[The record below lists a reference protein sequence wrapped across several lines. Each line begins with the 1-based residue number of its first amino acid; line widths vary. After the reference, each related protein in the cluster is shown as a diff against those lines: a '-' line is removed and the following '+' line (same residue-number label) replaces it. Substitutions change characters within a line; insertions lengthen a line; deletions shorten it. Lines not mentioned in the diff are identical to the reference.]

1 MTNQNQKRGRAICLF
16 LVIINLTKSKKI
28 MLSWEVI
35 MNGGIKKAKRYLPL
49 YLMFLPGG
57 LYLLINNYIPMAG
70 IVVAFKQYN
79 VRDGLFGSSWIGLKN
94 FKFLFATPDAFIITR
109 NTILYNLVFIVLNTV
124 LGIIFAMFICDA
136 INKKLKKMYQSA
148 ILFPYLMSAVI
159 LGYIV
164 FAYCSQSNGILNNTI
179 LPALGIDPVSWYSDA
194 RVWPVILIFVNT
206 WKGVGYGCLIYI
218 SAING
223 IDPSLYEAASLDG
236 ATKWQQ
242 IKAITL
248 PSLVPTIIT
257 LTLMSIGRIFYSDFG
272 LFYQVPRNSGAVY
285 ATTNVID
292 TYVYRG
298 LMEQSNIGM
307 SAAAGFYQS
316 IIGFVLVI
324 VANWVVR
331 KISEE
336 NALF

>member
-1 MTNQNQKRGRAICLF
+1 MKGKGRLKR
-16 LVIINLTKSKKI
+16 N
-28 MLSWEVI
+28 
-35 MNGGIKKAKRYLPL
+35 LPL
-49 YLMFLPGG
+49 YLMFLPGA
-57 LYLLINNYIPMAG
+57 LYLLINNYIPMG
-70 IVVAFKQYN
+70 GLIVAFKQYN
-79 VRDGLFGSSWIGLKN
+79 VRNGLFGSKWIGLKN

-109 NTILYNLVFIVLNTV
+109 NTILYNVAFIIINTV
-124 LGIIFAMFICDA
+124 LGIVFAIFICDA
-136 INKKLKKMYQSA
+136 ISKKLKKVYQSA

-164 FAYCSQSNGILNNTI
+164 FAFCSQSNGILNKSI
-179 LPALGIDPVSWYSDA
+179 LPALGLNTVNWYSEA
-194 RVWPVILIFVNT
+194 KYWPFILIFTNT

-223 IDPSLYEAASLDG
+223 IDQGLYEAASLDG

-242 IKAITL
+242 IKHITL
-248 PSLVPTIIT
+248 PELVPTIIT

-272 LFYQVPRNSGAVY
+272 LFYQVPRNSGAIY
-285 ATTNVID
+285 SATNVID

-316 IIGFVLVI
+316 IVGFILVLA
-324 VANWVVR
+324 ANLIVR
-331 KISEE
+331 KVSEE